1 MSLAIQGY
9 CDVLKMQAYRVSDML
24 KNLAL
29 LLALKSRALYV
40 YDYLYLD
47 LLKNRAFHVYSDL
60 LKNLAFHVYLK
71 NFAEQ
76 FMCIMTC

>member
-1 MSLAIQGY
+1 
-9 CDVLKMQAYRVSDML
+9 ML

-29 LLALKSRALYV
+29 LLALKSQALYV

-47 LLKNRAFHVYSDL
+47 LLKNQAFHVYFDL

-76 FMCIMTC
+76 FMCMMTC